1 MQIWNGEVWIG
12 PTLTPGIPTQMVL
25 LPGVI
30 VPEARTVVGV
40 ARASSAVI
48 AAVADRRLMT
58 PNEAGPVFP
67 RPRRHNGRTG
77 RSSARRAIRAG
88 VDFLGR
94 ARDGA

>member
-12 PTLTPGIPTQMVL
+12 PTLIPGIPTQMVL

-30 VPEARTVVGV
+30 LPEARTVVGV

-58 PNEAGPVFP
+58 PNGAGPIFP
-67 RPRRHNGRTG
+67 RPRLHNGRVG
-77 RSSARRAIRAG
+77 RLSARRAIRDG
-88 VDFLGR
+88 VGFLGR
-94 ARDGA
+94 ARNGA